1 MVVMR
6 VCQRSATFQKFMSG
20 LFGKGVEKPK
30 PGNEG
35 TMTSNASAGSPPN
48 APGSASGSMTL
59 DQCQKVHGQP
69 WVKISGT
76 GFGPTPGLRMK
87 CTGTPSTSTL
97 SLIHISEPT
106 RLDMI

>member
-1 MVVMR
+1 MFDIR

-20 LFGKGVEKPK
+20 LFGRGVEKPK
-30 PGNEG
+30 PGSEG

-69 WVKISGT
+69 CVKMRGM
-76 GFGPTPGLRMK
+76 GLGPTPGLRMK
-87 CTGTPSTSTL
+87 CTGTPSTYTWYCS
-97 SLIHISEPT
+97 
-106 RLDMI
+106 